1 MEPRA
6 DTPSPSAAQTPLPQ
20 LRWWARWDEIQSD
33 RVLSHV
39 LVDCGLR
46 GVALAGGYGGFC
58 QIKIAPLYPNS
69 RKDHDFGGKN

>member
-1 MEPRA
+1 MGE
-6 DTPSPSAAQTPLPQ
+6 
-20 LRWWARWDEIQSD
+20 EKM
-33 RVLSHV
+33 RVRDKQFRSRLSHV

-46 GVALAGGYGGFC
+46 GVAFAGGYGGFC